1 MCVLAV
7 DQVYKY
13 VSHVIVPLTFS
24 QSTLKKS
31 GNILVLL
38 KMSIFGLFKSNTFV
52 TLLSSFSPIWSQC
65 VIRIYIYTYIKS
77 VAKMYTRFNRSCL
90 QTFFKDGFNFSRKLQ
105 EDFFSDDG
113 IRCTINERLVQQSN
127 KMPETQLLFAK
138 HKKILKWYFKF

>member
-65 VIRIYIYTYIKS
+65 VIRIYIYTYIQS
-77 VAKMYTRFNRSCL
+77 VAKMYTHFNRSCL
-90 QTFFKDGFNFSRKLQ
+90 QTFFKDGFNCSRKLQ

-127 KMPETQLLFAK
+127 KMPETQLLFVE
-138 HKKILKWYFKF
+138 HKNMLKWYFKF